1 MDVQRL
7 EQTMALAKVAAED
20 KKMSLSLSRM
30 TVIQGRPRL
39 RDRVASVLHTEE
51 RKAQVLLPTLCIG
64 ACWCDF

>member
-1 MDVQRL
+1 MDVQKL
-7 EQTMALAKVAAED
+7 EQTLALAKVAAED

-51 RKAQVLLPTLCIG
+51 RKAQVFLVFDLALFTG
-64 ACWCDF
+64 K